1 MPSFLKRK
9 GVVGGKDR
17 STKKSKV
24 VISWDRDIICLPR
37 TTKTRKLVNILSY
50 PCKRFRTQLG
60 AWGLIGKIHLTS
72 DMTVDDV
79 TSEVRSVFSGPMC
92 NNPNFEFMFLQRT
105 GGGNKTLTVPSISS
119 SYQWTAQQVA
129 KLATSRC
136 SLYIMALDDLF
147 LRDIESE
154 VSSVTLTMHNYYV

>member
-1 MPSFLKRK
+1 M
-9 GVVGGKDR
+9 
-17 STKKSKV
+17 
-24 VISWDRDIICLPR
+24 SWDRDIICLPR
-37 TTKTRKLVNILSY
+37 TTKKGKLVNILSY
-50 PCKRFRTQLG
+50 PRKRFRTQFG

-79 TSEVRSVFSGPMC
+79 TSEVRSVFSGPMR
-92 NNPNFEFMFLQRT
+92 NNPNFAFTFLQPT
-105 GGGNKTLTVPSISS
+105 GGGNKTLTVPSVSS

-154 VSSVTLTMHNYYV
+154 VGSVTYHT